1 MALEMKAACE
11 RCGGVLAPAGGA
23 FVCSYECTFCPACAA
38 AMGRACPNCRGEL
51 VARPRRGVAG
61 DLVGGEPPL
70 EMREGG
76 FVASDDPARL
86 DMAFV
91 HEYLARS
98 YWSPGVPVEV
108 VRRAAEH
115 SVVIGAYEARE
126 GDEGAGRQVGY
137 ARVVTDRATF
147 AYLCDVF
154 VTEAA
159 RGRGVSRLLMR
170 AVMSHPALQGLR
182 RWMLVTRDAHGLY
195 EKFGFKPTENPQ
207 NVMTIVDRDIYQRPR
222 AGPGRSSGA
231 VR

>member
-23 FVCSYECTFCPACAA
+23 FVCSYECTFCPGCAA
-38 AMGRACPNCRGEL
+38 AMGRVCPNCRGEL
-51 VARPRRGVAG
+51 VARPRRGAAAG
-61 DLVGGEPPL
+61 GGQVFEV
-70 EMREGG
+70 REGG
-76 FVASDDPARL
+76 FVASDDAARL
-86 DMAFV
+86 DMGFV

-98 YWSPGVPVEV
+98 YWSPGVPMEI

-115 SVVIGAYEARE
+115 SVVIGAYEARDGGGGE
-126 GDEGAGRQVGY
+126 RQVGY

-159 RGRGVSRLLMR
+159 RGRGVSSLLMR
-170 AVMSHPALQGLR
+170 AVMGHPALQGLR

-195 EKFGFKPTENPQ
+195 EKFGFVPTDNPQ
-207 NVMTIVDRDIYQRPR
+207 NVMTIVDRDIYRRSAAEPAR
-222 AGPGRSSGA
+222 ADRE